1 MAAGIST
8 TVNVFGRFRTEY
20 GRNIDWVSLLAA
32 EVVEWMEVKRGV
44 TKLMAEIVNG
54 LIVNRLSI
62 VEFNGKL
69 I

>member
-1 MAAGIST
+1 M
-8 TVNVFGRFRTEY
+8 
-20 GRNIDWVSLLAA
+20 SLLAA
-32 EVVEWMEVKRGV
+32 KVVEWMEVKRGV